1 MSYSLQ
7 VLLILCIIIA
17 AAKCTGSLMVR
28 WGQPGVLGEILVGL
42 ILGPTLLNMPSW
54 SVFSASD
61 ELVAFIKELAAIG
74 VIFLMF
80 VAGMGT
86 DLKQMKRVGIVAFWA
101 AVGGVILPFFA
112 GAGIGTWLGKYN
124 IYESIFIG
132 AILTATSVS
141 ISAQTLMELHALR
154 SKEGTTILGA
164 AVIDDVLGIIILSL
178 VIAFKPRT
186 IGVASHGI
194 TLPEII
200 TNGLNML
207 MHMDDVAAAK
217 FKVIV
222 LIVLMIIFFIAAWVI
237 GMRYFEK
244 WSEKI
249 HYWPTAEAL
258 TAFAIFI
265 CLLYSWGAEFIGSVA
280 AITGSYIAGL
290 LFAQTK
296 YKIDIEHKF
305 SLITYSFF
313 VPVFF
318 VSIGLNADARPLI
331 APIVAAI
338 NGYGITGVPNLG
350 WDIFWLTIIIVIA
363 AIVTKVVGCYLGSL
377 FTGFS
382 NLSAFRVGVGMI
394 SRGEVGLIVATV
406 GLAAG
411 IIDTNIFTIMV
422 VMVLITTLVTP
433 IFLKIVFA
441 KFGGVELLPEEE
453 PPV

>member
-7 VLLILCIIIA
+7 VLLILCVIIV
-17 AAKCTGSLMVR
+17 AAKCAGSLMVR

-54 SVFSASD
+54 GIFSAND
-61 ELVAFIKELAAIG
+61 ELVTFIKELAAIG

-80 VAGMGT
+80 VAGMET

-112 GAGIGTWLGKYN
+112 GAGIGTWLGKYD

-141 ISAQTLMELHALR
+141 ISAQTLMELNALR

-178 VIAFKPRT
+178 VIAFKPRG

-194 TLPEII
+194 TLSDII
-200 TNGLNML
+200 THVFDNL
-207 MHMDDVAAAK
+207 MKLDNAASAK
-217 FKVIV
+217 LKVFI
-222 LIVLMIIFFIAAWVI
+222 LIILMIIFFITAWVV
-237 GMRYFEK
+237 GMKYLEK
-244 WSEKI
+244 WSNRVR
-249 HYWPTAEAL
+249 HWPTAEAL
-258 TAFAIFI
+258 MAFAIFI
-265 CLLYSWGAEFIGSVA
+265 CLFYSWGAEFIGSVA
-280 AITGSYIAGL
+280 AITGAYIAGL
-290 LFAQTK
+290 LFAQTQFRQE
-296 YKIDIEHKF
+296 IEHRF
-305 SLITYSFF
+305 SIITYSFF
-313 VPVFF
+313 VPIFF

-331 APIVAAI
+331 APIVEAI
-338 NGYGITGVPNLG
+338 NGRGIEGIPNLG
-350 WDIFWLTIIIVIA
+350 WNIFWLTIVIAIA
-363 AIVTKVVGCYLGSL
+363 AIVTKVLGCYLGAL

-382 NLSAFRVGVGMI
+382 NLSAFKVGVGMI
-394 SRGEVGLIVATV
+394 SRGEVGLIIAAI

-411 IIDTNIFTIMV
+411 VIDRNIFTIMV
-422 VMVLITTLVTP
+422 IMVLITTLVTP

-441 KFGGVELLPEEE
+441 KFGNVEQINEE
-453 PPV
+453 